1 MSELVFWSSLLLVI
15 YPHILY
21 PALLLTLVRGQK
33 KTRRSSGGTSGP
45 VAIVC
50 SVYNEESVIAQK
62 IENFYRLEYCPAELY
77 LGLDGCTDNTLAEIR
92 RVAVDDRVKVFVY
105 PRGGKVSVLN
115 ALLREVRLPLVVM
128 TDANSMFRPDAITR
142 LVAHMG
148 QRVGVVCGRLVLVDE
163 SGQSGE
169 GFYWRMETSLKKA
182 ESVFGSVIG
191 ANGAIYLFR
200 RELFEPLPANT
211 INDDFSISMR
221 IYERGHCMVYADDAI
236 AEELQVTSDA
246 EEFRRHVRDAAGHF
260 RALALLWPLLNPL
273 RGKRFFFYVSHRVLR
288 WMGPFLILGVLVSN
302 ALLALQHP
310 AWRALLA
317 MQLGVYALMVTVPLV
332 RIRWK
337 PLYVPY
343 YFLLV
348 NLAILVGFMKNL
360 LGLQKTSWVSTR
372 R

>member
-1 MSELVFWSSLLLVI
+1 MMSILFWSCLFLIVYPYLI
-15 YPHILY
+15 YPV
-21 PALLLTLVRGQK
+21 LVLVMGRAVKRKHSNGA
-33 KTRRSSGGTSGP
+33 TEP

-50 SVYNEESVIAQK
+50 SVYNEERVIAQK
-62 IENFYRLEYCPAELY
+62 IENFYRLKYRPAELY

-92 RVAVDDRVKVFVY
+92 RAAVDDRVKVFVY

-115 ALLREVRLPLVVM
+115 ALLREVNEPLVVM
-128 TDANSMFRPDAITR
+128 SDANSMYRPDAVCR
-142 LVAHMG
+142 LVSHLTDG
-148 QRVGVVCGRLVLVDE
+148 VGVVCGRLVLVDE

-169 GFYWRMETSLKKA
+169 GIYWRMETALKKA
-182 ESVFGSVIG
+182 ESVFGSVVG

-200 RELFEPLPANT
+200 RELFDPLPANT

-221 IYERGHCMVYADDAI
+221 IYERGHSIVYADDAI
-236 AEELQVTSDA
+236 AEELQITSDA
-246 EEFRRHVRDAAGHF
+246 EEIRRHVRDAAGHF

-288 WMGPFLILGVLVSN
+288 WMGPFLILGLLVSN
-302 ALLALQHP
+302 AILALHHP

-317 MQLGVYALMVTVPLV
+317 VQLCGYALLVAVPFV

-337 PLYVPY
+337 PIYVPY
-343 YFLLV
+343 YFLLL

-360 LGLQKTSWVSTR
+360 LGMQKASWVSTR

>member
-1 MSELVFWSSLLLVI
+1 MSEWVFWSSLLLVI

-21 PALLLTLVRGQK
+21 PALLLALSGG
-33 KTRRSSGGTSGP
+33 RRKACQSSGGTSGP

-50 SVYNEESVIAQK
+50 SVYNEQSVIASK
-62 IENFYRLEYCPAELY
+62 IDNFYQLNYRPLELY

-92 RVAVDDRVKVFVY
+92 RVAIDDRVKVFVY

-115 ALLREVRLPLVVM
+115 ALLREVKEPLVVM
-128 TDANSMFRPDAITR
+128 SDANSMYRPDAVGR
-142 LVAHMG
+142 LVSHLTDG
-148 QRVGVVCGRLVLVDE
+148 VGLVCGRLVLVDE

-169 GFYWRMETSLKKA
+169 GIYWRMETALKKA
-182 ESVFGSVIG
+182 ESVFGSVVG

-200 RELFEPLPANT
+200 RELFEPLPPDT

-221 IYERGHCMVYADDAI
+221 IYARGHDIVYADDAI
-236 AEELQVTSDA
+236 AEELQVTTDA
-246 EEFRRHVRDAAGHF
+246 EEFRRHIRDAAGHF

-288 WMGPFLILGVLVSN
+288 WMGPFLILAILFTNVALAWHHPPWRV
-302 ALLALQHP
+302 LLAVQGTGYLVMGLVHVTGLR
-310 AWRALLA
+310 WRL
-317 MQLGVYALMVTVPLV
+317 
-332 RIRWK
+332 
-337 PLYVPY
+337 LYVPY

-348 NLAILVGFMKNL
+348 NLAILIGFMKNL